1 MIFVKSWCFS
11 PPPLSLSLSLSENYN
26 ICSTDLVTLFKL
38 FLTTLFLNECPNVSE
53 HCYLWRRINA
63 AF

>member
-11 PPPLSLSLSLSENYN
+11 PPPLSLYLRELQY
-26 ICSTDLVTLFKL
+26 LFDRFGYAFQ
-38 FLTTLFLNECPNVSE
+38 FLTTLFLNGCPNVSE